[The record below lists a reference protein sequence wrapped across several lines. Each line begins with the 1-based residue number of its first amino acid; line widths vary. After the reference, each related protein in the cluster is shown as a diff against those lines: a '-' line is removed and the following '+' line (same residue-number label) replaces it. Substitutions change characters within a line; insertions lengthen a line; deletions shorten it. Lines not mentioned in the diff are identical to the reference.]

1 MTIKVFVSG
10 ASGNVGRSLVRAL
23 AVSEDLRLAGGWCRE
38 AGKDLGTLAGIE
50 PLGITASGDLAK
62 GLETA
67 KPDLVIDFTSAT
79 ILMKNLECYAERG
92 LIAVV
97 GTTGLDDENMARVER
112 LVAEKRLRWA
122 VIPNFGLG
130 INLVLD
136 FLEKARKFYP
146 YVTILDRHPATM
158 ANAPSG
164 TAAMLAKHAAA
175 TGSLGEVQ
183 SREIFKSV
191 LGGNIDGVPVHSERL
206 PVPGGHSEHEITL
219 ARKDEIIR
227 IEVRDFSSDV
237 YVDGV
242 FLVARTLPT
251 LPPGTLL
258 RSLREVS

>member
-1 MTIKVFVSG
+1 M
-10 ASGNVGRSLVRAL
+10 
-23 AVSEDLRLAGGWCRE
+23 
-38 AGKDLGTLAGIE
+38 
-50 PLGITASGDLAK
+50 
-62 GLETA
+62 
-67 KPDLVIDFTSAT
+67 
-79 ILMKNLECYAERG
+79 
-92 LIAVV
+92 
-97 GTTGLDDENMARVER
+97 
-112 LVAEKRLRWA
+112 
-122 VIPNFGLG
+122 
-130 INLVLD
+130 
-136 FLEKARKFYP
+136 
-146 YVTILDRHPATM
+146 TILDRHPATM

-183 SREIFKSV
+183 SREVFKSV